1 MRAVVRAVPLAAF
14 AAIAAAAFVQSF
26 EALRDV
32 AADVGAVAPHLA
44 WLTPLLI
51 DGTIVA
57 ASAVLWSRALD
68 REQHRAAL
76 GVVAGAGMVSIGA
89 NMLHADPS
97 WIARGIAALPPVAL
111 LVSVELAM
119 AELRHRMRHPHR
131 PPVTTPPQD
140 APAASD
146 PTTRRD
152 TATANGD
159 NGATA
164 ALSRTSDDSPAV
176 RARQALAAHVAAGG
190 HPDVAGLAS
199 TLARQAGC
207 SLRTAQRAVAASRT
221 ADPQQVGP

>member
-131 PPVTTPPQD
+131 PAVASPPPATPALPDPATGHDTPAD
-140 APAASD
+140 ADDSAAT
-146 PTTRRD
+146 PT
-152 TATANGD
+152 
-159 NGATA
+159 
-164 ALSRTSDDSPAV
+164 SPDSPAA
-176 RARQALAAHVAAGG
+176 RARRALAAHVAAGG
-190 HPDVAGLAS
+190 RPDAAGLAS

-207 SLRTAQRAVAASRT
+207 SLRTAQRAIAASRT
-221 ADPQQVGP
+221 ATPQQVGQ